1 MQLVIVGGGFA
12 GLKLASSF
20 ENKDGWDI
28 LLIDR
33 FNYHQFQPL
42 FYQVATAGLDAS
54 NISFPLRKAFHG
66 VHNIRIRIAEVIE
79 IQSEKKIIVTS
90 IGDFHYDFLVVATGA
105 DSNFFGNHNF
115 EQYTW
120 PMKST
125 VEALKIRHHLIQSL
139 EKVLDENDMDKQ
151 KELLTIVIV
160 GGGPTGV
167 ELAGAIAEMKK
178 WVLPKDY
185 PDIDFYQMQIHL
197 IEGTDKLL
205 ANMSEASSKEANGYL
220 QALGVNVLTG
230 AMVDDYDGH
239 TLRFKDGKNIQTR
252 TVIWAA
258 GIKGNVP
265 YGISA
270 ESLTKG
276 NRILVNAYNQ
286 IIGSK
291 DIFALGDVCQMI
303 TEKFPK
309 GLPQVAPV
317 AIQQAQQL
325 FKNIQRMKEGKNML
339 PFQYV
344 DKGAMA
350 TIGRHKAV
358 ADLLKPKLH
367 FRGFPAWIAWLI
379 LHLFQIVGVK
389 NRFFVLWNWIYLY
402 FTFDQSLRL
411 LFYEFSSP
419 GDVFREIGSSENK
432 HPSVKKNRDV
442 S

>member
-1 MQLVIVGGGFA
+1 MKLIILGGGFA

-20 ENKDGWDI
+20 EQKNGWEV

-66 VHNIRIRIAEVIE
+66 ARNVRIRIADVMEIKSNQNCVI
-79 IQSEKKIIVTS
+79 TN
-90 IGDFHYDFLVVATGA
+90 IGSFTYDILVIATGA
-105 DSNFFGNHNF
+105 DTNFFGNRHF

-120 PMKST
+120 PMKTT
-125 VEALKIRHHLIQSL
+125 VEALKIRHHLIRTL
-139 EKVLDENDMDKQ
+139 EKIVDEKDTSKQ

-167 ELAGAIAEMKK
+167 ELAGAIAEMKR

-185 PDIDFYQMQIHL
+185 PDIDFFQMRIFL
-197 IEGTDKLL
+197 VEGMNKVL
-205 ANMSEASSKEANGYL
+205 ANMSEASSKEANNYL
-220 QALGVNVLTG
+220 QELGINVLTH
-230 AMVDDYDGH
+230 ALVEDYDGR
-239 TLRFKDGKNIQTR
+239 TLSFKDRKKIQTR

-258 GIKGNVP
+258 GIRGNVP

-270 ESLTKG
+270 EKITKG
-276 NRILVNAYNQ
+276 NRIMVNVYNQ
-286 IIGSK
+286 VIGYTNMY
-291 DIFALGDVCQMI
+291 ALGDVSFMI
-303 TEKFPK
+303 TKEFPN

-317 AIQQAQQL
+317 AIQQAKHL
-325 FKNIQRMKEGKNML
+325 VRNLLRSKADLNML
-339 PFQYV
+339 PFEYH

-358 ADLLKPKLH
+358 ADIQKPHLH
-367 FRGFPAWIAWLI
+367 FKGFLAWFAWLV
-379 LHLFQIVGVK
+379 LHLFQLVGVK
-389 NRFFVLWNWIYLY
+389 NRVFVLWNWIYLY

-411 LFYEFSSP
+411 LFHEFSAP
-419 GDVFREIGSSENK
+419 ADFLKENGSSKNEQ
-432 HPSVKKNRDV
+432 PSIEQKRDAP
-442 S
+442 